1 MNVGGPYDALG
12 ADVPPS
18 ANAFSKEGG
27 SIRRGAVAIIGDGC
41 KFGSYLVNEELV
53 IPRFWAIVKDRETKT
68 NISNNCPLNINISS
82 SGEDCTT
89 LDRNWDGFLTQPCC
103 GLPFNRYLRALARWT
118 NQTGHIFLNSTQQMD
133 CLTWTKNT
141 SSNTFSCGIEKLTS
155 GAGGCS
161 YYSDIDVVNEL
172 GNRLKSLRD
181 DCSLMDSDGG
191 LTKGC
196 NQCLKTWG
204 ALASKSKNNSM
215 KLEADI
221 CRFSM
226 LILLTSQRISD
237 ESWIDEFFHCL
248 GDNSL
253 PLVSSRSET
262 RHRTK
267 FKRGKI
273 LKSIFTTIIAIAE
286 FLDKRVF
293 KYADLGI
300 LIGGIVGLV
309 VIIIIAVWILLK
321 RKNEVKPSSGRYI
334 SDGSYSEE
342 SSYRKLSLKEIYS
355 ATDNLSMSNFIG
367 QGIAGKVYKSILADG
382 QYVAIKHIIKDEQ
395 MDTFVREVTSLSHIR
410 HPNLVSLL
418 GHYDGPNECFL
429 VYELCHNGNLS
440 EWLFGKSKYLSW
452 RRRLEIALDCARGL
466 LFLHS
471 YPQGSIVHRD
481 IKPANILLS
490 ASFEAKLSDFGLSK
504 IISIGHSYA
513 SSEVRGTFGY
523 VDPEYQ
529 KNRHVNSYGD
539 VYSFGIVLLQL
550 LSGQRVINLDLQ
562 NPMLLSK
569 MAKNLTK
576 GGNIKEFADPKM
588 EGKFSMEAF
597 ELILKLALVSIGLKQ
612 QRPSM
617 EQVVVKLEE
626 ALDLS
631 TRVESVHL

>member
-1 MNVGGPYDALG
+1 
-12 ADVPPS
+12 
-18 ANAFSKEGG
+18 
-27 SIRRGAVAIIGDGC
+27 
-41 KFGSYLVNEELV
+41 
-53 IPRFWAIVKDRETKT
+53 
-68 NISNNCPLNINISS
+68 
-82 SGEDCTT
+82 
-89 LDRNWDGFLTQPCC
+89 
-103 GLPFNRYLRALARWT
+103 
-118 NQTGHIFLNSTQQMD
+118 MD

-367 QGIAGKVYKSILADG
+367 QGIAGK
-382 QYVAIKHIIKDEQ
+382 
-395 MDTFVREVTSLSHIR
+395 
-410 HPNLVSLL
+410 
-418 GHYDGPNECFL
+418 
-429 VYELCHNGNLS
+429 
-440 EWLFGKSKYLSW
+440 SKYLSW